1 MSYNDKF
8 IDALGKM
15 EAIMSKKGEPF
26 KARAYK
32 KAQESIMLYPH
43 SITNISQLNYIPN
56 IGASILE
63 KLSELVKTGSIA
75 LIEEEKLNP
84 MNIFIDIYGVGPK
97 KAEELV
103 KQHGIKTIA
112 ELREKQLL
120 VLNDVQ
126 RTGLKYYEDLLKR
139 IPRKEIEDY
148 KVAFEKVFDLILRSL
163 IPTNSTN
170 ITNITEKICK
180 FEIVGS
186 YRRGHEDSGDIDVI
200 ITGINEIIGQKVFKL
215 FIDVL
220 IKQNIILEVLSRGQ
234 SKCLV
239 ITSLHGYTCARRV
252 DFLYAPINE
261 YAFSTLYFTGSKLF
275 NTMMRQKSLDIG
287 YTLN

>member
-1 MSYNDKF
+1 MNYNDKF
-8 IDALGKM
+8 IEVLGKM
-15 EAIMSKKGEPF
+15 ESIMSKKGEPF

-32 KAQESIMLYPH
+32 KAQETIMLYQNP
-43 SITNISQLNYIPN
+43 ITNISQLNSVPN
-56 IGASILE
+56 IGVSILE
-63 KLSELVKTGSIA
+63 KLNELVKTGSIS

-84 MNIFIDIYGVGPK
+84 VNIFIDIYGVGPK

-103 KQHGIKTIA
+103 KYHFIKTIA

-126 RTGLKYYEDLLKR
+126 RAGLKYYEDLLQR

-163 IPTNSTN
+163 IPNNSINVTDK
-170 ITNITEKICK
+170 TKKRCK

-186 YRRGHEDSGDIDVI
+186 YRRGHAESGDIDVI
-200 ITGINEIIGQKVFKL
+200 ITASSEDFGQRVFKL

-220 IKQNIILEVLSRGQ
+220 VKQNIILEV
-234 SKCLV
+234 
-239 ITSLHGYTCARRV
+239 
-252 DFLYAPINE
+252 
-261 YAFSTLYFTGSKLF
+261 
-275 NTMMRQKSLDIG
+275 
-287 YTLN
+287 